1 MLSILMTVW
10 MVVIIGLLQ
19 TSKETIE
26 YLWSKRV
33 YEIINRLNLN
43 YV

>member
-19 TSKETIE
+19 TSKEIIE
-26 YLWSKRV
+26 YLWSKRA
-33 YEIINRLNLN
+33 YEVINRLNLN

>member
-26 YLWSKRV
+26 YLWSRRV
-33 YEIINRLNLN
+33 YEVINRLNLN

>member
-19 TSKETIE
+19 TSKEIIE

-33 YEIINRLNLN
+33 YEVINRLNLN

>member
-19 TSKETIE
+19 ASKEIIE

-33 YEIINRLNLN
+33 YEVINRLNLN

>member
-19 TSKETIE
+19 TSKEIIE
-26 YLWSKRV
+26 CLWYKRV
-33 YEIINRLNLN
+33 YEVINRLNLN

>member
-33 YEIINRLNLN
+33 YEVINRLNLN